1 MKEIRIHARAGQG
14 AITTASILGFAYF
27 IKGQYPYAFPHF
39 GAARMGAP
47 MNAFVRID
55 DKPVRLRS
63 QVYNPDYLIV
73 VDATLMRG
81 FDCYVGFKDDGVAVV
96 NEREGIE
103 IPKPQGHQKVYV
115 VPGNKISMEI
125 MGKTLLGNV
134 VLLGAYA
141 AATGQLGLE
150 ELTKA
155 ISERF
160 GDKGPKLVEWNVEAI
175 KKGYEFIK
183 KSEGA
188 KT

>member
-1 MKEIRIHARAGQG
+1 MKEIRIHARAGKG
-14 AITTASILGFAYF
+14 AITTASILGYAYF
-27 IKGQYPYAFPHF
+27 QKGQYPYAFPHF

-81 FDCYVGFKDDGVAVV
+81 FNCYVGFKDDGIAVV

-103 IPKPQGHQKVYV
+103 IPKPTGHQKVYI
-115 VPGNKISMEI
+115 VPGNKISNEI
-125 MGKTLLGNV
+125 MGKPLLGNT
-134 VLLGAYA
+134 VLLGAFA

-150 ELTKA
+150 ELNKA
-155 ISERF
+155 IRERF
-160 GDKGPKLVEWNVEAI
+160 GDKGEKVVNMNLEAI
-175 KKGYEFIK
+175 KKGYEFIQRGK
-183 KSEGA
+183 
-188 KT
+188 

>member
-14 AITTASILGFAYF
+14 AITTASILGYAYF
-27 IKGQYPYAFPHF
+27 HQGKYPYAFPHF

-63 QVYNPDYLIV
+63 QVNQPDYLIV

-81 FDCYVGFKDDGVAVV
+81 FDCYVGFKDNGVAVV
-96 NEREGIE
+96 NEREGME
-103 IPKPQGHQKVYV
+103 IPKPKGARKLYI
-115 VPGNKISMEI
+115 VPANKISIDI
-125 MGKTLLGNV
+125 MGKTLLSNV

-141 AATGQLGLE
+141 AATGELGLE
-150 ELTKA
+150 DLRKS
-155 ISERF
+155 IGERF
-160 GDKGPKLVEWNVEAI
+160 EEKGSKIVEMNEQAI

-183 KSEGA
+183 K
-188 KT
+188 

>member
-14 AITTASILGFAYF
+14 AITTAGILGNAYF
-27 IKGQYPYAFPHF
+27 QKGQYPYAFPHF

-63 QVYNPDYLIV
+63 QVYNPDYLII

-81 FDCYVGFKDDGVAVV
+81 FDCYVGFKEDGIAIV
-96 NEREGIE
+96 NDREGVE
-103 IPKPQGHQKVYV
+103 IPKPKGRQKVYA
-115 VPGNKISMEI
+115 VPGNKISMDI
-125 MGKTLLGNV
+125 MGKALLGNT

-141 AATGQLGLE
+141 AATGELSLE
-150 ELTKA
+150 DLTKA
-155 ISERF
+155 ITKQF
-160 GDKGPKLVEWNVEAI
+160 GDKGQKVVDMNVEAI

-183 KSEGA
+183 DK
-188 KT
+188 KR

>member
-14 AITTASILGFAYF
+14 AITTASVLGYAYF
-27 IKGQYPYAFPHF
+27 HKGQFPYAFPHF

-63 QVYNPDYLIV
+63 QVNQPNYLII

-81 FDCYVGFKDDGVAVV
+81 FNCYVGFKDNGIAVI
-96 NEREGIE
+96 NEREGME
-103 IPKPQGHQKVYV
+103 IPRPKGAQKVYI
-115 VPGNKISMEI
+115 VPGNKISMDI
-125 MGKTLLGNV
+125 MGKTLLSNT

-141 AATGQLGLE
+141 AATGELGLE
-150 ELTKA
+150 DLVKS

-160 GDKGPKLVEWNVEAI
+160 AGKGAKIVDMNVAAI

-183 KSEGA
+183 NSKG
-188 KT
+188 